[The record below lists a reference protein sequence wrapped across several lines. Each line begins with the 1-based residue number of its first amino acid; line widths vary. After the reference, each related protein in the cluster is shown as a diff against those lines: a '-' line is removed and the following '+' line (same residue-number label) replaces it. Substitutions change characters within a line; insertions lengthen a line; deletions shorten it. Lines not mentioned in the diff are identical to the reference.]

1 MLSHPYIFLRMGN
14 RHVGN
19 SFKLLVQLFWINRD
33 PEEKDSLK
41 AKCKPKQIL
50 STFGYN
56 TFSPHDTIWPNLV
69 LTNLFEMWL
78 KNNAL
83 FYFQVSW
90 LRHKDNTIELL
101 TVGDSTYTGD
111 PRINVSFQ

>member
-1 MLSHPYIFLRMGN
+1 MLEIASNCWYNFFGSTVTLKRKIHLRPN
-14 RHVGN
+14 V
-19 SFKLLVQLFWINRD
+19 
-33 PEEKDSLK
+33 SLSK
-41 AKCKPKQIL
+41 FYL
-50 STFGYN
+50 SFGYN